1 MPINTT
7 VFLFWTLLFTD
18 GTMKEVY
25 VDPSLTQKPVNF
37 YVYVNGDASKMQY
50 VENSLNYIDGALHYV
65 WEAKND

>member
-50 VENSLNYIDGALHYV
+50 VENSLNYIDGALPYV